1 MSVEQTLLKELE
13 DSKKWLD
20 QENGGLDTTMIFKK
34 GLNY

>member
-20 QENGGLDTTMIFKK
+20 QENGGTTYNHD
-34 GLNY
+34 L